1 MDFYIMLNNNNTN
14 PSKTVPSEQ
23 DENELHIIIAFLDLS
38 STDIDKQV
46 NVISV
51 GTINNTSDKAT
62 TY

>member
-1 MDFYIMLNNNNTN
+1 MLNNNNTN

-51 GTINNTSDKAT
+51 GTINTSDKAT